1 MSGDREEA
9 LLGEGRVIVGGSRVI
24 GKTQRAIATFL
35 ISALKSTLSS
45 RREKPIKKV
54 SDMLA

>member
-1 MSGDREEA
+1 MSGDKEKV
-9 LLGEGRVIVGGSRVI
+9 LLGEGRVVVVGGRVI